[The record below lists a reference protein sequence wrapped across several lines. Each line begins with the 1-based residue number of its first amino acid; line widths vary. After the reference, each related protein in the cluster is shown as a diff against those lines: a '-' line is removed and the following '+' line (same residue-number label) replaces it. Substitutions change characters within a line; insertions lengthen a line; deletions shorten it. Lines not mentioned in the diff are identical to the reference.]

1 MDHDSCLFIGFN
13 FLADLFFDSVLG
25 ILLAEKEGKKKGKKG
40 SICSTNFRRKI
51 ESPETQVK
59 AYYKSITSNFKVRY

>member
-25 ILLAEKEGKKKGKKG
+25 ILLGEKEGKKKGKKG
-40 SICSTNFRRKI
+40 SFCGPNFRRKI
-51 ESPETQVK
+51 
-59 AYYKSITSNFKVRY
+59 